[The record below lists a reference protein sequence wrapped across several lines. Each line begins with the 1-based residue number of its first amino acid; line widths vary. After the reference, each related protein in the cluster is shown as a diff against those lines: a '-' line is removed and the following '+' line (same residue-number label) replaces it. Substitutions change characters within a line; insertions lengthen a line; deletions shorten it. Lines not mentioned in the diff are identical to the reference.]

1 MTDLID
7 VAGPLAAGASSPDV
21 ERWADRTTTLIAE
34 QVLRLALYRG
44 ELPGVSAEDYVHILQ
59 RALAALPSY
68 KVIHVTTDLWE
79 ALSELPPHVQE
90 LLDAKVRPIAS

>member
-7 VAGPLAAGASSPDV
+7 VAGPLAAGSSSPDV

-44 ELPGVSAEDYVHILQ
+44 DLPDVTLEDYAFILE
-59 RALAALPSY
+59 RALSALPSY
-68 KVIHVTTDLWE
+68 KVIHVTTDLFD
-79 ALSELPPHVQE
+79 ALGELPPRVRA
-90 LLDAKVRPIAS
+90 LIDVKVRPIAS